1 MMHLIEFMKTPM
13 AAPETAALRSMRLT
27 IIGCCAV
34 LLPLMLV
41 FNLAR
46 PVVGTGAIGVI
57 AGLVAVL
64 CVLAPVYIITKNRAD
79 DAYRDTM
86 ITQRDAE

>member
-1 MMHLIEFMKTPM
+1 MKHLIEFMMTPM

-27 IIGCCAV
+27 ILGCCAV

-46 PVVGTGAIGVI
+46 PLMEAAAIGVI

-64 CVLAPVYIITKNRAD
+64 CVLAPVYIIIKNRAD

-86 ITQRDAE
+86 IARRERE